1 MNRRTRVY
9 DLLISQKGMSEKLF
23 AKTMTSLTDHE
34 RDLLVK
40 CKSCGARS
48 GYECFKTDPGIVHFG
63 RRLLRLIKLPER
75 IFIELSKMI
84 DVTCHL
90 E

>member
-1 MNRRTRVY
+1 MNINRKTRVY

-63 RRLLRLIKLPER
+63 RRLLRLMKLPDR
-75 IFIELSKMI
+75 ILLSYPK
-84 DVTCHL
+84 
-90 E
+90 